1 MTQKTETIL
10 DRIVADKRDELAA
23 AKAATPLAEMRHAG
37 ENAPA
42 VRRFG
47 VALTGARVGL
57 IAEVKKA
64 SPSRGILRSDF
75 DPVRLATEYRDAGA
89 TAISVL
95 TDEKH
100 FQGSL
105 EHLRA
110 VREAL
115 PDGPSL
121 LRKDFLFEEYQ
132 LYEARSSG
140 ADAILLITA
149 ILNTSV
155 LRSLIELAASLSMG
169 VLVEVHDEQELER
182 ALAAGARIVGIN
194 NRDLRTFDVD
204 LATTERL
211 APLAPPGTTIV
222 AESGIFTRED
232 VRRLEACGVH
242 AVLIGEALV
251 TAADPG
257 KRIRELFGAEVDR

>member
-1 MTQKTETIL
+1 
-10 DRIVADKRDELAA
+10 
-23 AKAATPLAEMRHAG
+23 
-37 ENAPA
+37 
-42 VRRFG
+42 
-47 VALTGARVGL
+47 
-57 IAEVKKA
+57 
-64 SPSRGILRSDF
+64 LRSDF

-89 TAISVL
+89 AAISVL

-105 EHLRA
+105 SHLRA

-140 ADAILLITA
+140 ADAVLLITA
-149 ILNTSV
+149 ILETSV
-155 LRSLIELAASLSMG
+155 LRSLIALATSLAMD
-169 VLVEVHDEQELER
+169 VLVEVHDERELDC
-182 ALAAGARIVGIN
+182 AVAAGAKIIGIN
-194 NRDLRTFDVD
+194 NRDLRTFEID
-204 LATTERL
+204 LAVTERL

-222 AESGIFTRED
+222 AESGIFSRKD
-232 VRRLEACGVH
+232 LRRLEACGVH

-251 TAADPG
+251 TAPDAG
-257 KRIRELFGAEVDR
+257 AKIRELFGAEVDR